1 MGGTAQGSGSTK
13 LAKMSDIPSVVSYF
27 SNDSG
32 YTTNT
37 GTVTKV
43 TAGTGLTGGDI
54 TTTGTIALDTTGV
67 TAGTY
72 QGITVDSYG
81 RVTGASNQG
90 YTTNTGTITE
100 VAVNGT
106 SVSTSGQANITSV
119 PASILTG
126 AITNGVTATTQQSGD
141 NSTKVATTEYVDAAV
156 AAIPGFML
164 FKGSLG
170 IGGTI
175 TSLPT
180 ATAINNG
187 FTYKVI
193 TEGTYANQNAKVG
206 DMFISNGTG

>member
-1 MGGTAQGSGSTK
+1 
-13 LAKMSDIPSVVSYF
+13 MSDIPSVISYF

-54 TTTGTIALDTTGV
+54 TTTGTIALDSSGV
-67 TAGTY
+67 VAGTY

-81 RVTGASNQG
+81 RVTAASNQG

-100 VAVNGT
+100 VAINGT
-106 SVSTSGQANITSV
+106 SVATSGQANITSV

-126 AITNGVTATTQQSGD
+126 AITNGVTATTQQVGD
-141 NSTKVATTEYVDAAV
+141 NSTKIATTAYVDAAI
-156 AAIPGFML
+156 AALPGFMI

-170 IGGTI
+170 TGGTI
-175 TSLPT
+175 TSLPS
-180 ATAINNG
+180 AAAANSG